1 VSRYQAYPKYKA
13 SGVAWLGDVPEHW
26 NVTKVKFE
34 TPFQV
39 GWTPPT
45 KDEAN
50 FDGDNKW
57 LTIGDLKQ
65 RVVYES
71 NNCISDEAVKKASM
85 SITPKGSLLYSF
97 KLSVGTVAF
106 AGEDVYTN
114 EAIASFLENEKTDL
128 LYLYYATPLFLL
140 QNASTNIYGAKI
152 LNQELIRDARLV
164 LPNKDEQTTIAN
176 FLDSQTSKIDTLI
189 AKQQRMIA
197 LLGEKRQALISHAVT
212 KGLNPD
218 APMKDSGVAWLGD
231 VPEHWDVKRLKQ
243 SLSIQ
248 NGKDYKEIQS
258 DEGYPVY
265 GSGGQFTWATDFL
278 YEGEAVLLGRKGTID
293 RPLFV
298 NEAFW
303 TVDTMYYG
311 IPKNSDVGKFIYYCA
326 TMMPFRLYSTD
337 TALPSMTQTALNEHL
352 ISIPSSSEQTTIA
365 NFLDT
370 QTAKID
376 TLISKAKSAITLL
389 QERRSAL
396 ISAVV
401 TGKIDVR
408 ELA

>member
-1 VSRYQAYPKYKA
+1 
-13 SGVAWLGDVPEHW
+13 
-26 NVTKVKFE
+26 
-34 TPFQV
+34 
-39 GWTPPT
+39 
-45 KDEAN
+45 
-50 FDGDNKW
+50 
-57 LTIGDLKQ
+57 
-65 RVVYES
+65 
-71 NNCISDEAVKKASM
+71 
-85 SITPKGSLLYSF
+85 
-97 KLSVGTVAF
+97 
-106 AGEDVYTN
+106 
-114 EAIASFLENEKTDL
+114 
-128 LYLYYATPLFLL
+128 
-140 QNASTNIYGAKI
+140 
-152 LNQELIRDARLV
+152 LV